1 MTVLINSTFNKLS
14 PSVFLARAQGIVTAM
29 TGNPAFPE
37 PWSSTV
43 PTLAQ
48 IQADLA
54 AFQSAVTATLARDQ
68 TRIVERNTTRAT
80 LANDL
85 SLLAFYVQ
93 GVANGNAEML
103 ATTGFPL
110 RQRPVRTQALD
121 APLAPSGLRVN
132 CGTVSGSVVIR
143 SSRVT
148 GAGSY
153 DVQITSGDPTLE
165 ASWTAAGSY
174 KNCGRIELAG
184 LATLKTWSV
193 RIRALGAAG
202 PGAWSTPV
210 SLLVV

>member
-1 MTVLINSTFNKLS
+1 MTILINSTFNKLP

-43 PTLAQ
+43 PPLAQ
-48 IQADLA
+48 IQADLT
-54 AFQSAVTATLARDQ
+54 AFQNAVTATTAGDR
-68 TRIVERNTTRAT
+68 TRIVERNAARAT

-85 SLLAFYVQ
+85 SQLGFYVQ
-93 GVANGNAEML
+93 GVANGNVEML
-103 ATTGFPL
+103 STTGYPL
-110 RQRPVRTQALD
+110 RQPPVRTQALD
-121 APLAPSGLRVN
+121 APTAPAGLRLN
-132 CGTVSGSVVIR
+132 CGTVSGSLVIR
-143 SSRVT
+143 SGRVSN
-148 GAGSY
+148 AGSY

-165 ASWTAAGSY
+165 TSWTAAGSY
-174 KNCGRIELAG
+174 KNCRRIELTG
-184 LATLKTWSV
+184 LTPLKTYSV